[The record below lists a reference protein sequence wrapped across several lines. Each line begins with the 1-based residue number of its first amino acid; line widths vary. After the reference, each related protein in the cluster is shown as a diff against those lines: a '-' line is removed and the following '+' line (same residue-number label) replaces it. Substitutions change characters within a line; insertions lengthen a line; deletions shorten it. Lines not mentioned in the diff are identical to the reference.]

1 MTLAEDPAVIEGP
14 DWAPHDLLDVRGGLF
29 PLSVETHF
37 IATIAKLLPGT
48 TTVTTLA
55 RYYSLH
61 AFLATVAEDRG
72 LAWDDAID
80 LLRRC
85 EIVAAGAT
93 IVAPPKPGDEKP
105 HGYDTIRPRMDADG
119 HLDVAGLS
127 ARPGG
132 YSDQRS
138 GFLPAYIGSE
148 NDLGLIVGNRL
159 IPGPRAD
166 RTVLAEAFDGLA
178 DLASKDRV
186 EFGELEAVPHLSI
199 NSLAVAADG
208 PWLARVLCGVDQPN
222 ANAND
227 EVRNDTARLLARA
240 LLIDPVGSPLES
252 FRRLVMYGP
261 ALAEDPIASQLPVAM
276 AWRGC
281 LFRHQSVGAWRILW
295 HWTVDQIVGET
306 EPNELVD
313 RMAAALPDG
322 TLTDF
327 LAALPATVDAGSHPL
342 PAEDDLRGQELAPP
356 TLALGILALGAQRFD
371 ELTDRARD
379 GFADSRPT
387 VLSPLWMRNW
397 LADRQHQAMRA
408 VAADLVDVL
417 LDRAKRVAFRKMR
430 IRPDGTIWLPT
441 RVHERNG
448 LLYAVGRET
457 ARNVG
462 IRLEQYARILTSLG
476 VLEQSAGTTVV
487 SDLGVELLEVA
498 AP

>member
-1 MTLAEDPAVIEGP
+1 MSVAEDPAAVEGP

-61 AFLATVAEDRG
+61 AHLATVAEDHG

-85 EIVAAGAT
+85 EIVVAGAT
-93 IVAPPKPGDEKP
+93 IVASPRTGDEHP
-105 HGYDTIRPRMDADG
+105 HGYDTIRPRMDAAG
-119 HLDVAGLS
+119 HLDVAGLA

-159 IPGPRAD
+159 VPGPRAD
-166 RTVLAEAFDGLA
+166 RAVLGLAFDGLA
-178 DLASKDRV
+178 DLAATDRV
-186 EFGELEAVPHLSI
+186 EFAELEAVPHLSI
-199 NSLAVAADG
+199 NSLADAADG
-208 PWLARVLCGVDQPN
+208 PWLARVLCGIDQSN
-222 ANAND
+222 ANASD
-227 EVRNDTARLLARA
+227 VVRNDTARLLGRA
-240 LLIDPVGSPLES
+240 LLLDPTGSPLDS

-261 ALAEDPIASQLPVAM
+261 ALADDPIASQIPVAM

-327 LAALPATVDAGSHPL
+327 LASLPATSDGGNHPL
-342 PAEDDLRGQELAPP
+342 AAEEALRKQGLTAP
-356 TLALGILALGAQRFD
+356 TLALGILALGARRFD
-371 ELTDRARD
+371 ELTERARD
-379 GFADSRPT
+379 GFADGRPT

-397 LADRQHQAMRA
+397 LADHQHQPMSA

-476 VLEQSAGTTVV
+476 VLGQSAGTTVV
-487 SDLGVELLEVA
+487 TNFGVELLGVA
-498 AP
+498 TP

>member
-1 MTLAEDPAVIEGP
+1 MTIAGDSPVVEGP
-14 DWAPHDLLDVRGGLF
+14 EWAPHDLLDVRGGLF

-61 AFLATVAEDRG
+61 AYLATVAEDRG
-72 LAWDDAID
+72 LAWDQAVD

-93 IVAPPKPGDEKP
+93 IVASPRPGDERP
-105 HGYDTIRPRMDADG
+105 HGYETMRPRMDAAG
-119 HLDVAGLS
+119 HLDVAGLA

-159 IPGPRAD
+159 VPGARAD
-166 RTVLAEAFDGLA
+166 RAVLGQTFEGLVE
-178 DLASKDRV
+178 LASKDRV
-186 EFGELEAVPHLSI
+186 EFGELEAAPHLSI
-199 NSLAVAADG
+199 NALASAVDG

-222 ANAND
+222 ANASD
-227 EVRNDTARLLARA
+227 EVRNDTARLLGRA
-240 LLIDPVGSPLES
+240 IVVDPSGSPLER
-252 FRRLVMYGP
+252 FRQLVMYGP
-261 ALAEDPIASQLPVAM
+261 ALAEDAIASQIPVAM

-295 HWTVDQIVGET
+295 KWTVDQIVGET
-306 EPNELVD
+306 EPRELVD
-313 RMAAALPDG
+313 RMATALPDG
-322 TLTDF
+322 TLAAF
-327 LAALPATVDAGSHPL
+327 LASLPASSDAAGHPL
-342 PAEDDLRGQELAPP
+342 PAEETLRQQDLTAPA
-356 TLALGILALGAQRFD
+356 LALGILVLGARRFD
-371 ELTDRARD
+371 ELTGRARD
-379 GFADSRPT
+379 GFADGRPT
-387 VLSPLWMRNW
+387 VLSPPWVKNW
-397 LADRQHQAMRA
+397 LAERQHSPMRA
-408 VAADLVDVL
+408 VAADLVEAM

-441 RVHERNG
+441 RVHERDG

-462 IRLEQYARILTSLG
+462 VRLEQYARILFSLG
-476 VLEQSAGTTVV
+476 VLEQAAGIPTV
-487 SDLGVELLEVA
+487 SDFGVELLRVGA
-498 AP
+498 R

>member
-1 MTLAEDPAVIEGP
+1 MTLAEDPAVVEGP

-61 AFLATVAEDRG
+61 AYLATVAEDRG
-72 LAWDDAID
+72 LDWDDAID

-85 EIVAAGAT
+85 EIVTAGAT
-93 IVAPPKPGDEKP
+93 ILAPPSPSDEHP
-105 HGYDTIRPRMDADG
+105 HGYDTIRPRMDGDG
-119 HLDVAGLS
+119 HLDVAGLA

-159 IPGPRAD
+159 VPGPRAD
-166 RTVLAEAFDGLA
+166 RSVLTQAFEGLIE
-178 DLASKDRV
+178 LASKNRV
-186 EFGELEAVPHLSI
+186 QFDELEAAPHLSI
-199 NSLAVAADG
+199 NALAASADG
-208 PWLARVLCGVDQPN
+208 PWLASVLCGVDQPN

-240 LLIDPVGSPLES
+240 LLLDPADSPLDS

-261 ALAEDPIASQLPVAM
+261 ALAEDPIASQIPVAM

-306 EPNELVD
+306 EPNELMD

-327 LAALPATVDAGSHPL
+327 LASLPATVDASGHPL
-342 PAEDDLRGQELAPP
+342 PAEDVLRGHELTAP
-356 TLALGILALGAQRFD
+356 TLALGILALGARRFD

-379 GFADSRPT
+379 GFADGRPT

-397 LADRQHQAMRA
+397 LADRQQQPMSV

-476 VLEQSAGTTVV
+476 VLKLSPGATVV
-487 SDLGVELLEVA
+487 TDVGVELLEVA
-498 AP
+498 TP